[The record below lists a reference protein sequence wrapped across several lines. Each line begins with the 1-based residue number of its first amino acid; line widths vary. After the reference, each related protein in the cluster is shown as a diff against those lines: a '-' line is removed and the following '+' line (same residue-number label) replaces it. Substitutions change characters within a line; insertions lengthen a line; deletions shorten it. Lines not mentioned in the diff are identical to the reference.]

1 MTNMKYI
8 RYFFLFFMILSS
20 TISLANRKKKNIIAK
35 PKTQPAVSVNKLY
48 ESMLQSTAKVM
59 FIDSVVVDKEQ
70 FLQAIPLPSDLG
82 QIKFRPNSSY
92 LLEYQNELDDRKFIA
107 DGDTAITLLKTQTAT
122 GKSWSLAEKLPG
134 LDNKEYLLQNYP
146 FLASDGITL
155 YFSAEGPSSMGGR
168 DIFMTSFDSD
178 KGIWLQPQNYGLPFN
193 SPANDYLLVIDDLDS
208 LGWLVTDRR
217 QPEGKVCVYTFV
229 PTSVRQNFEVD
240 GLSNAMLKSYAD
252 IKSIKDTWKF
262 GNRQTAI
269 LRLKNIR
276 TKIRK
281 QQNKNNI
288 NFIINDKQIISSIDD
303 FKSDES
309 RKLYKQLVEI
319 KQIIIEEEHQ
329 LQKQRI
335 QYESDSSMREKLYP
349 IIIKEEQLI
358 QKQKLEQIAIEK
370 RIRNIE
376 NEYK

>member
-8 RYFFLFFMILSS
+8 KYYFLFFMILSS
-20 TISLANRKKKNIIAK
+20 TILLANRKKKNIIAK

-107 DGDTAITLLKTQTAT
+107 DGDTAITLLKTQTAI

-155 YFSAEGPSSMGGR
+155 YFSAEGLLSMGGR

-193 SPANDYLLVIDDLDS
+193 SPANDYLLIIDDLDS

-262 GNRQTAI
+262 GNRQTAM

-288 NFIINDKQIISSIDD
+288 NFIINDKQIIRSIDD
-303 FKSDES
+303 FKSNES
-309 RKLYKQLVEI
+309 RKLYKQLIEI
-319 KQIIIEEEHQ
+319 KQIITEEEQQ

>member
-8 RYFFLFFMILSS
+8 KYYFLFFMILSS

-35 PKTQPAVSVNKLY
+35 PKTQPAVSINKLY

-70 FLQAIPLPSDLG
+70 FLQAISLPSDLG

-155 YFSAEGPSSMGGR
+155 YFSADGPSSMGGR

-217 QPEGKVCVYTFV
+217 QLEGKVCVYTFV

-240 GLSNAMLKSYAD
+240 GLNNAMLKSYAD

-262 GNRQTAI
+262 GNRQTAM

-276 TKIRK
+276 TKVRK
-281 QQNKNNI
+281 RQNKNNI
-288 NFIINDKQIISSIDD
+288 NFIINDKQIIRSIDD

-319 KQIIIEEEHQ
+319 KQIITEEEHQ

>member
-8 RYFFLFFMILSS
+8 KYYFLFFMILSS

-35 PKTQPAVSVNKLY
+35 PKTQPAVSINKLY

-82 QIKFRPNSSY
+82 QIKFRPNSSH

-288 NFIINDKQIISSIDD
+288 NFIINDKQIIRSIDD

-319 KQIIIEEEHQ
+319 KQIITEEEQQ

>member
-8 RYFFLFFMILSS
+8 KYYFLFFMILSS

-35 PKTQPAVSVNKLY
+35 PKTQPAVSINKLY

-155 YFSAEGPSSMGGR
+155 YFSADGPSSMGGR

-193 SPANDYLLVIDDLDS
+193 SPANDYLLIIDDLDS

-252 IKSIKDTWKF
+252 IKSIKDTWNF

-288 NFIINDKQIISSIDD
+288 NFIINDKQIIRSVDD

-309 RKLYKQLVEI
+309 RTLYKQLIEI
-319 KQIIIEEEHQ
+319 KQIITEEEQQ

-335 QYESDSSMREKLYP
+335 QYESDSSMMEKLYP

>member
-8 RYFFLFFMILSS
+8 KYYFLFFMILSS

-82 QIKFRPNSSY
+82 QIKFRPNSSH

-155 YFSAEGPSSMGGR
+155 YFSAEGPLSMGGR

-288 NFIINDKQIISSIDD
+288 NFIINDKQIIRSIDD

-319 KQIIIEEEHQ
+319 KQIITEEEQQ

>member
-8 RYFFLFFMILSS
+8 KYYFLFFMILSS

-35 PKTQPAVSVNKLY
+35 PKTQPAVSINKLY

-262 GNRQTAI
+262 GNRQTAM

-276 TKIRK
+276 TKVRK
-281 QQNKNNI
+281 RQNKNNI

-319 KQIIIEEEHQ
+319 KQIITEEEHQ

>member
-8 RYFFLFFMILSS
+8 KYYFLFFMILSS

-35 PKTQPAVSVNKLY
+35 PKTQPAVSINKLY

-155 YFSAEGPSSMGGR
+155 YFSADGPSSMGGR

-193 SPANDYLLVIDDLDS
+193 SPANDYLLIIDDLDS

-240 GLSNAMLKSYAD
+240 GLNNAMLKSYAD

-262 GNRQTAI
+262 GNRQTAM

-276 TKIRK
+276 TKVRK
-281 QQNKNNI
+281 RQNKNNI
-288 NFIINDKQIISSIDD
+288 NFIINDKQIIRSIDD

-319 KQIIIEEEHQ
+319 KQIITEEEHQ

>member
-82 QIKFRPNSSY
+82 HIKFRPNSSY

-155 YFSAEGPSSMGGR
+155 YFSADGPSSMGGR

-262 GNRQTAI
+262 GNRQTAM

-288 NFIINDKQIISSIDD
+288 NFIINDKQIIRSIDD

>member
-8 RYFFLFFMILSS
+8 KYYFLFFMILSS

-155 YFSAEGPSSMGGR
+155 YFSADGPSSMGGR

-193 SPANDYLLVIDDLDS
+193 SPANDYLLIIDDLDS

-288 NFIINDKQIISSIDD
+288 NFIINDKQIIRSIDD

-335 QYESDSSMREKLYP
+335 QYESDSSMMEKLYP

>member
-8 RYFFLFFMILSS
+8 KYYFLFFMILSS

-155 YFSAEGPSSMGGR
+155 YFSAEGPLSMGGR

-193 SPANDYLLVIDDLDS
+193 SPANDYLLIIDDLDS

-269 LRLKNIR
+269 LRLKNIC

-288 NFIINDKQIISSIDD
+288 NFIINDRLIIRSVDD

-319 KQIIIEEEHQ
+319 KQIITEEEQQ

>member
-8 RYFFLFFMILSS
+8 KYYFLFFMILSS

-82 QIKFRPNSSY
+82 QIKFRPNSSH

-276 TKIRK
+276 IKIRK

-319 KQIIIEEEHQ
+319 KQIITEEEQQ

>member
-8 RYFFLFFMILSS
+8 KYYFLFFMILSS

-35 PKTQPAVSVNKLY
+35 PKTQPAVSINKLY

-155 YFSAEGPSSMGGR
+155 YFSAEGPLSMGGR

-262 GNRQTAI
+262 GNRQTAM
-269 LRLKNIR
+269 LSLKNIR

-281 QQNKNNI
+281 RQNKNNI
-288 NFIINDKQIISSIDD
+288 NFIINDKQIIRSIDD

-309 RKLYKQLVEI
+309 RKLYKQLAEI
-319 KQIIIEEEHQ
+319 KQIITEEEHQ

-370 RIRNIE
+370 RIRNVE

>member
-8 RYFFLFFMILSS
+8 KYYFLFFMILSS

-35 PKTQPAVSVNKLY
+35 PKTQPAVSINKLY

-70 FLQAIPLPSDLG
+70 FLQAISLPSDLG

-155 YFSAEGPSSMGGR
+155 YFSADGPSSMGGR

-240 GLSNAMLKSYAD
+240 GLNNAMLKSYAD

-262 GNRQTAI
+262 GNRQTAM

-319 KQIIIEEEHQ
+319 KQIITEEEHQ

>member
-8 RYFFLFFMILSS
+8 KYYFLFFMILSS

-155 YFSAEGPSSMGGR
+155 YFSAEGLSSMGGR

-193 SPANDYLLVIDDLDS
+193 SPANDYLLIIDDLDS

-262 GNRQTAI
+262 GNRQTAM

-288 NFIINDKQIISSIDD
+288 NFIINDKQIIRSIDD

>member
-8 RYFFLFFMILSS
+8 KYYFLFFMILSS

-35 PKTQPAVSVNKLY
+35 PKTQPAVSINKLY

-92 LLEYQNELDDRKFIA
+92 LLEYQNELDDRKFIT
-107 DGDTAITLLKTQTAT
+107 DGDTTITLLKTQTAI

-155 YFSAEGPSSMGGR
+155 YFSAEGPLSMGGR

-193 SPANDYLLVIDDLDS
+193 SPANDYLLIIDDLDS

-240 GLSNAMLKSYAD
+240 GLSNAMLKLYAD

-262 GNRQTAI
+262 GNRQTAM

-288 NFIINDKQIISSIDD
+288 NFIINDKQIIRSVDD

-319 KQIIIEEEHQ
+319 KQIITEEEQQ

>member
-8 RYFFLFFMILSS
+8 KYYFLFFMILSS

-155 YFSAEGPSSMGGR
+155 YFSADGPSSMGGR

-193 SPANDYLLVIDDLDS
+193 SPANDYLLIIDDLDS

-240 GLSNAMLKSYAD
+240 GLNNAMLKSYAD

-262 GNRQTAI
+262 GNRQTAM

-276 TKIRK
+276 TKVRK
-281 QQNKNNI
+281 RQNKNNI
-288 NFIINDKQIISSIDD
+288 NFIINDKQIIRSIDD

-319 KQIIIEEEHQ
+319 KQIITEEEHQ

>member
-8 RYFFLFFMILSS
+8 KYYFLFFMILSS

-155 YFSAEGPSSMGGR
+155 YFSAEGLSSMGGR

-193 SPANDYLLVIDDLDS
+193 SPANDYLLIIDDLDS

-262 GNRQTAI
+262 GNRQTAM

-288 NFIINDKQIISSIDD
+288 NFIINDKQIIRSVDD

-309 RKLYKQLVEI
+309 RTLYKQLIEI
-319 KQIIIEEEHQ
+319 KQIITEGEQQ

>member
-8 RYFFLFFMILSS
+8 KYYFLFFMILSS

-193 SPANDYLLVIDDLDS
+193 SPANDYLLVIDDFDS

-262 GNRQTAI
+262 GNRQTAM

-288 NFIINDKQIISSIDD
+288 NFIINDKQIIRSIDD

>member
-8 RYFFLFFMILSS
+8 KYYFLFFMILSS

-82 QIKFRPNSSY
+82 QIKFRPNSSH

-281 QQNKNNI
+281 RQNKNNI
-288 NFIINDKQIISSIDD
+288 NFIINDKQIIRSIDD

-309 RKLYKQLVEI
+309 RTLYKQLIEI
-319 KQIIIEEEHQ
+319 KQIITEEEQQ

>member
-8 RYFFLFFMILSS
+8 KYYFLFFMILSS

-155 YFSAEGPSSMGGR
+155 YFSADGPSSMGGR

-262 GNRQTAI
+262 GNRQTAM

-288 NFIINDKQIISSIDD
+288 NFIINDKQIIRSIDD

>member
-8 RYFFLFFMILSS
+8 KYYFLFFMILSS

-155 YFSAEGPSSMGGR
+155 YFSAEGLLSMGGR

-193 SPANDYLLVIDDLDS
+193 SPANDYLLIIDDLDS

-262 GNRQTAI
+262 GNRQTAM

-288 NFIINDKQIISSIDD
+288 NFIINDKQIIRSVDD

-309 RKLYKQLVEI
+309 RTLYKQLIEI
-319 KQIIIEEEHQ
+319 KQIITEEEQQ

>member
-8 RYFFLFFMILSS
+8 KYYFLFFMILSS

-82 QIKFRPNSSY
+82 QIKFRPNSSH

-262 GNRQTAI
+262 GNRQTAM

-276 TKIRK
+276 TKVRK
-281 QQNKNNI
+281 RQNKNNI
-288 NFIINDKQIISSIDD
+288 NFIINDKQIIRSIDD

-319 KQIIIEEEHQ
+319 KQIITEEEQQ

>member
-8 RYFFLFFMILSS
+8 KYYFLFFMILSS

-155 YFSAEGPSSMGGR
+155 YFSAEGLSSMGGR

-193 SPANDYLLVIDDLDS
+193 SPANDYLLIIDDLDS

-262 GNRQTAI
+262 GNRQTAM

-288 NFIINDKQIISSIDD
+288 NFIINDKQIIRSIDD

-319 KQIIIEEEHQ
+319 KQIITEEEHQ

>member
-8 RYFFLFFMILSS
+8 KYYFLFFMILSS

-155 YFSAEGPSSMGGR
+155 YFSAEGLSSMGGR

-193 SPANDYLLVIDDLDS
+193 SPANDYLLIIDDLDS

-262 GNRQTAI
+262 GNRQTAM

-288 NFIINDKQIISSIDD
+288 NFIINDKQIIRSVDD

-319 KQIIIEEEHQ
+319 KQIITEEEHQ

>member
-8 RYFFLFFMILSS
+8 KYYFLFFMILSS

-155 YFSAEGPSSMGGR
+155 YFSAEGPLSMGGR

-193 SPANDYLLVIDDLDS
+193 SPANDYLLIIDDLDS

-240 GLSNAMLKSYAD
+240 GLSNTMLKSYAN

-262 GNRQTAI
+262 GNRQTAM

-288 NFIINDKQIISSIDD
+288 NFIINDKQIIRSVDD

-309 RKLYKQLVEI
+309 RTLYKQLIEI
-319 KQIIIEEEHQ
+319 KQIITEEEQQ

>member
-8 RYFFLFFMILSS
+8 KYYFLFFMILSS

-155 YFSAEGPSSMGGR
+155 YFSADGPSSMGGR

-193 SPANDYLLVIDDLDS
+193 SPANDYLLIIDDLDS

-262 GNRQTAI
+262 GNRQTAM

-288 NFIINDKQIISSIDD
+288 NFIINDKQIIRSIDD

-319 KQIIIEEEHQ
+319 KQIITEEEHQ

>member
-8 RYFFLFFMILSS
+8 KYYFLFFMILSS
-20 TISLANRKKKNIIAK
+20 TISLANRKKKSIIAK

-155 YFSAEGPSSMGGR
+155 YFSADGPSSMGGR

-193 SPANDYLLVIDDLDS
+193 SPANDYLLVIDDFDS

-262 GNRQTAI
+262 GNRQTAM

-288 NFIINDKQIISSIDD
+288 NFIINDKQIIRSIDD

>member
-8 RYFFLFFMILSS
+8 RCFFLFFMILSS

-107 DGDTAITLLKTQTAT
+107 DGDTTITLLKTQTAI

-155 YFSAEGPSSMGGR
+155 YFSAEGPLSMGGR

-262 GNRQTAI
+262 GNRQTAM

-288 NFIINDKQIISSIDD
+288 NFIINDKQIIRSVDD

-309 RKLYKQLVEI
+309 RTLYKQLIEI
-319 KQIIIEEEHQ
+319 KQIITEEEQQ